1 MGISTSV
8 VAIPQ
13 LLKQGEQTAKRVW
26 RVLLDSG
33 SDGDLLFVH
42 LHNKEYIPSKERLHP
57 QRWTTSNGTFKTTKV
72 GYLDLKF
79 PEFSESKL
87 FKVRPDIV
95 DVPKEMNKPV
105 YDLII
110 GVKTMTKMGVILDF
124 QNKMLVIDK
133 SIQPMKSLESL
144 NDTNLLNNFHRDHL
158 EPDSARDSTKRTVEI
173 LDASYEKASLAEV
186 LDQTC
191 GHLSS
196 IQRNS
201 MLKLLTK
208 YMRNCSMEH

>member
-13 LLKQGEQTAKRVW
+13 LIKRGEQTAKRIW
-26 RVLLDSG
+26 RILLDSG

-42 LHNKEYIPSKERLHP
+42 PRNKEYIPSKERLHP
-57 QRWTTSNGTFKTTKV
+57 QKWTTSNGTFKTTKV
-72 GYLDLKF
+72 GNLDLKF

-87 FKVRPDIV
+87 FKIRPDIV
-95 DVPKEMNKPV
+95 NVPREMNKPV

-110 GVKTMTKMGVILDF
+110 GVETLTKMGVILDF

-158 EPDSARDSTKRTVEI
+158 EPDSTRDSTKRTVEI
-173 LDASYEKASLAEV
+173 
-186 LDQTC
+186 
-191 GHLSS
+191 
-196 IQRNS
+196 
-201 MLKLLTK
+201 
-208 YMRNCSMEH
+208 